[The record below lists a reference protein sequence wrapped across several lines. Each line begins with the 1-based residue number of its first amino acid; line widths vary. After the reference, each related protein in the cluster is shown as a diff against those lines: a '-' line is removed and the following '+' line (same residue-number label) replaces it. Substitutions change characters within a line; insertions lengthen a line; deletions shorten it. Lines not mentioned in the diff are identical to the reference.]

1 MQKLWLEQVSWD
13 DKISE
18 DLENEWLHMRS
29 DFEHINDISIDRWI
43 HTTAEN
49 KENIQLHGFSDASS
63 RAYAAVVYVKVTCLN
78 RDIHTSLIAARTR
91 VAPLKTI
98 SIPRLELCGALLLS
112 QLLTHVG
119 RAMKIPKSQT
129 FAWTDSSIVLAWLS
143 GEPSRWKTFVANR
156 VVEILDNI
164 SRNQW
169 YHVLSNENP
178 ADIASRGLP
187 VVELKACDLWW
198 KGPSWLSTKEIK
210 FSRLENTQT
219 DEERKIVKELQANVK
234 INNTEN
240 DNTGMIDQFKQF

>member
-1 MQKLWLEQVSWD
+1 M
-13 DKISE
+13 
-18 DLENEWLHMRS
+18 
-29 DFEHINDISIDRWI
+29 
-43 HTTAEN
+43 
-49 KENIQLHGFSDASS
+49 
-63 RAYAAVVYVKVTCLN
+63 
-78 RDIHTSLIAARTR
+78 
-91 VAPLKTI
+91 
-98 SIPRLELCGALLLS
+98 LS
-112 QLLTHVG
+112 QLLTHLG

-198 KGPSWLSTKEIK
+198 KGPSWLSTNQIQSVGEHTK
-210 FSRLENTQT
+210 R
-219 DEERKIVKELQANVK
+219 
-234 INNTEN
+234 
-240 DNTGMIDQFKQF
+240 